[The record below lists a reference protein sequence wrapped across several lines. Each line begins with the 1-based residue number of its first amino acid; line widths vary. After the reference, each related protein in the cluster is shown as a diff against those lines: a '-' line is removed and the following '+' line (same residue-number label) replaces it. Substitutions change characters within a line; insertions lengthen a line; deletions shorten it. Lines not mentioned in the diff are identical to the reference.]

1 MRNFRVSGIKIRI
14 VNRYT
19 AGMEI
24 NSFNQKYDVMIFNT
38 AYNAWTRLCSCMTIA
53 DGKGFL
59 SALEIVSGYEDKLI
73 FIGMD
78 HFNTY
83 VYSAKFMLA

>member
-1 MRNFRVSGIKIRI
+1 MRNFRVNGIKIRI

-38 AYNAWTRLCSCMTIA
+38 AYNAWTRLCSCMTIVE
-53 DGKGFL
+53 GK
-59 SALEIVSGYEDKLI
+59 EIATEKIETMQEIAMPIINKIKTNGEWK
-73 FIGMD
+73 
-78 HFNTY
+78 
-83 VYSAKFMLA
+83 

>member
-1 MRNFRVSGIKIRI
+1 MDNLQWKVVIAMRNFKVNGIKIRI
-14 VNRYT
+14 VNRS

-53 DGKGFL
+53 EGK
-59 SALEIVSGYEDKLI
+59 EIAIEKI
-73 FIGMD
+73 ETIQE
-78 HFNTY
+78 
-83 VYSAKFMLA
+83 LAIVI

>member
-1 MRNFRVSGIKIRI
+1 MRNFRVNGIKIRI

-24 NSFNQKYDVMIFNT
+24 NSFNHKYDVMIFNT

-53 DGKGFL
+53 EGK
-59 SALEIVSGYEDKLI
+59 EIATEKI
-73 FIGMD
+73 ETMQE
-78 HFNTY
+78 
-83 VYSAKFMLA
+83 LAIPVINKIKTNGEWE

>member
-1 MRNFRVSGIKIRI
+1 MRNFKVNGIKIRM

-24 NSFNQKYDVMIFNT
+24 NSFNQKYDVMMFNT

-53 DGKGFL
+53 EGK
-59 SALEIVSGYEDKLI
+59 EIAIEKI
-73 FIGMD
+73 ETMQE
-78 HFNTY
+78 
-83 VYSAKFMLA
+83 LAIVI

>member
-1 MRNFRVSGIKIRI
+1 MRNFRVNGIKIRI

-53 DGKGFL
+53 EGK
-59 SALEIVSGYEDKLI
+59 EIAIEKI
-73 FIGMD
+73 ETMQE
-78 HFNTY
+78 
-83 VYSAKFMLA
+83 LAIPVINKIKTNGEWE